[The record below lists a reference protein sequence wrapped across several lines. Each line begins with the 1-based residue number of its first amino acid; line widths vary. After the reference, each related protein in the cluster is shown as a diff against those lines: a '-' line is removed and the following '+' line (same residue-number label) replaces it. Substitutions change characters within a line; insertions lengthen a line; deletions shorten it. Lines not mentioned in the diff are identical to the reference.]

1 MPRALVD
8 IRYFDSLNTLEGRT
22 QTTQGNETM
31 KSSISSI
38 TLGVAI
44 LILFLGSGCQTVTTT
59 HMQDIGVPRYPPS
72 DPAQIQILRT
82 EPTRPHVRL
91 GEVRAEPSSQS
102 VDVTQIEEAL
112 RNETA
117 KLGADAV
124 VVVYDRTQVRGAVVT
139 GPWWGPSIQPIEG
152 RIVIAVAIKYQ

>member
-1 MPRALVD
+1 
-8 IRYFDSLNTLEGRT
+8 
-22 QTTQGNETM
+22 M

-44 LILFLGSGCQTVTTT
+44 LILFLILFLASGCQTVTTT
-59 HMQDIGVPRYPPS
+59 HMQDIGVQRYPPS

-102 VDVTQIEEAL
+102 VDVTKIEEAL
-112 RNETA
+112 RKEAA

-152 RIVIAVAIKYQ
+152 RIVIAVAIEYQ